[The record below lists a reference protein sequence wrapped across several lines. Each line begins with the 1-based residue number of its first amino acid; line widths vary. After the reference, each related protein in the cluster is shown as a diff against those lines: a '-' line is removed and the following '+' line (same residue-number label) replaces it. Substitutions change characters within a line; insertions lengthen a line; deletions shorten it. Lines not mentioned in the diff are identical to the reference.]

1 MANVA
6 IGTTLVMR
14 KAGNGYVAEI
24 FHRKIGIV
32 TIRRNTTK
40 NTSVVTVLPVPVRM
54 HSVVIIGTL
63 ENLVVLIQITLIAII
78 IIIKCVLIVRGVL
91 MDIVAKDVIGVHLV
105 AMIIVF
111 IMIKIIITVLKDAIP
126 FAFAKIIRKSS
137 YK

>member
-24 FHRKIGIV
+24 FHTKIGIV